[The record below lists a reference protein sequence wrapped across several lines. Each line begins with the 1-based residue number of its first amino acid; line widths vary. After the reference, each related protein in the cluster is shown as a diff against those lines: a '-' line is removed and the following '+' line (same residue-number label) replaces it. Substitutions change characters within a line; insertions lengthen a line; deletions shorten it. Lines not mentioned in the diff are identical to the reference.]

1 MQLPNKITCY
11 NESVISKFPLILSM
25 LEEKE
30 YLLVELFNK
39 VNTRVED
46 INELIETLDC
56 LYALG
61 RINIDENT
69 GRLYYVK

>member
-1 MQLPNKITCY
+1 MQLPNKVTCY

-25 LEEKE
+25 LEKSE
-30 YLLVELFNK
+30 YLIVELFNNVK
-39 VNTRVED
+39 SRVD
-46 INELIETLDC
+46 NINELIEILDC

-61 RINIDENT
+61 RININEST